1 MVVGTLFG
9 NTKEVDM
16 VHTRK
21 PKDLRLRIGCL
32 HHTLIPETTDVFI
45 QRGFFKLAF
54 DVEPVTVTQLGHD
67 GIEDIGGNNGG
78 DDDNGANGDNGDDAN
93 DMDFEKIANNENQN
107 NGNKRNGNIKQGNN
121 GNGVVSHQA
130 QEQVKAPI
138 FLGSLNN
145 DLLSKGMENAKTIVP
160 SDVLQHSSHLRLNSG
175 ENSNFIELYLLFYVA
190 ADKDSTGISSHIDY
204 APGLVKTWP
213 ESTLGSVQMV
223 TVVSKQL
230 VGSHSPL
237 GASRLAE
244 PAPRAP
250 SPLPR
255 APLSPRSP

>member
-1 MVVGTLFG
+1 MAESEREADVRTDFLSLWAVGTIFG
-9 NTKEVDM
+9 KTKEVDM

-78 DDDNGANGDNGDDAN
+78 DDDNGANGDDAN
-93 DMDFEKIANNENQN
+93 DMDIENIANNENQN

-138 FLGSLNN
+138 LFGYLNN
-145 DLLSKGMENAKTIVP
+145 DLLSKGMENTKNIVP
-160 SDVLQHSSHLRLNSG
+160 PDVLQYSSHL
-175 ENSNFIELYLLFYVA
+175 NFKFL
-190 ADKDSTGISSHIDY
+190 
-204 APGLVKTWP
+204 
-213 ESTLGSVQMV
+213 
-223 TVVSKQL
+223 
-230 VGSHSPL
+230 
-237 GASRLAE
+237 
-244 PAPRAP
+244 
-250 SPLPR
+250 
-255 APLSPRSP
+255 